1 VQNIPTFSL
10 LFVGMVH
17 DYWMYRADTEFVRSK
32 LPATRSVLDWFAKY
46 EQPDGLLRQ
55 LPWWSFIDWVQDK
68 QVIPTYSA
76 SGESCV
82 TTLEYLGALS
92 EAADLE
98 SSVGDPLFAS
108 RYQGRAAHV
117 RAGLSANC
125 WSASRSLIADNPD
138 QKNFSQQAN
147 ILAVLYDV
155 IPEDRQREVLKR
167 ILAIDPGTTPDGTL
181 SASYYFRFYL
191 ARALD
196 HAGLADEYLHSL
208 DPWRKLLPLHFS
220 TWPEVPG
227 NTRSD
232 SHAWT
237 AHPIYDLLTLVAGIE
252 PSSPGFATVRIAP
265 HLSNLAS
272 LTATFPHPQGEI
284 KVEYHYSASSAD
296 PHAHGGG
303 TLHAVIIL
311 PGTLTGTFE
320 FNGQTWTLKPGH
332 GQIEIPMK

>member
-1 VQNIPTFSL
+1 
-10 LFVGMVH
+10 MVH
-17 DYWMYRADTEFVRSK
+17 DYWMYRPDTEFVRTK
-32 LPATRSVLDWFAKY
+32 LAGTRSVLDWFAEY
-46 EQPDGLLRQ
+46 EQSDGLLRQ
-55 LPWWSFIDWVQDK
+55 LPWWSFIDWVSSGE
-68 QVIPTYSA
+68 IPTYSA

-82 TTLEYLGALS
+82 TTLEYLGALG
-92 EAADLE
+92 EAAALE
-98 SSVGDPLFAS
+98 DSVGDTLFAS
-108 RYQGRAAHV
+108 RYRGRAAHV
-117 RAGLSANC
+117 RAGLLASC
-125 WSASRSLIADNPD
+125 WSASRSLIADSPD
-138 QKNFSQQAN
+138 QKSFSQQAN

-167 ILAIDPGTTPDGTL
+167 MLTIDPGTTPDGTL

-196 HAGLADEYLHSL
+196 HAGMADAYLGSL

-265 HLSNLAS
+265 HLGNLPS
-272 LTATFPHPQGEI
+272 LTATYPHSQGEI
-284 KVEYHYSASSAD
+284 KVEYHYSGLQPDAGAK
-296 PHAHGGG
+296 GGR
-303 TLHAVIIL
+303 TLHALITL

-320 FNGQTWTLKPGH
+320 SGGQTWALKPGRS
-332 GQIEIPMK
+332 QIEIPMK